1 MTLPQPPTEKPLKV
15 RVLYTGGTVGMRDEG
30 QGYRPAS
37 GVVQAAMAGHPA
49 FQDPKEPPGVTPLLD
64 GGRRVRWEV
73 EELDPL
79 LDSSN
84 IGPAEWRTI
93 AEKVQEAHEDA
104 DGIVVLHGTDT
115 MAWTASALSFML
127 EGLQKPVVLTGAQLS
142 LTRTRNDAVDNL
154 LQALTFAG
162 PWRFPEVSI
171 CFGNRLFR
179 GNRARKVDAD
189 GLFAFDSPNL
199 RPLATVG
206 VTIQDQTPARPAAPG
221 TLRVNPI
228 RETNVVAIRLFPGIQ
243 AAVLRN
249 LLAAPVRGAVIETF
263 GAGNAPDNR
272 PDLHAALREAADRG
286 VVLVNCTQCLRGT
299 VRGHYAAGRVLG
311 QFGLTPGHDLTPE
324 AALTK
329 LAWLLSDDT
338 LEPDEVRRRI
348 GLDLRGELTPPP
360 PEPVRGA

>member
-1 MTLPQPPTEKPLKV
+1 MTQPQPPTEAPLKV

-30 QGYRPAS
+30 QGFRPAP
-37 GVVQAAMAGHPA
+37 GVVQAAMAAHPA
-49 FQDPKEPPGVTPLLD
+49 FQDPDGEPGVTPPLD
-64 GGRRVRWEV
+64 GGRRVRWQV
-73 EELDPL
+73 DELSPL

-84 IGPAEWRTI
+84 IGPAEWDLI
-93 AEKVQEAHEDA
+93 AQRVLEAHEEA
-104 DGIVVLHGTDT
+104 DGIVILHGTDT

-127 EGLQKPVVLTGAQLS
+127 EGLQKPVVLTGAQIP

-162 PWRFPEVSI
+162 PWRFPEVSV

-199 RPLATVG
+199 PPLATVG
-206 VTIQDQTPARPAAPG
+206 VEIQNQTPPRPASPG
-221 TLRVNPI
+221 PLRVRPI

-249 LLAAPVRGAVIETF
+249 LLAEPVKGAVIETF
-263 GAGNAPDNR
+263 GAGNAPDTH
-272 PDLHAALREAADRG
+272 PDLHAALREAAERG

-299 VRGHYAAGRVLG
+299 VRDDYAAGRALRAL
-311 QFGLTPGHDLTPE
+311 GLTPGHDLTPE

-329 LAWLLSDDT
+329 LAWLLSDPA
-338 LEPDEVRRRI
+338 LSVAAVRARM
-348 GLDLRGELTPPP
+348 GDDLRGELTPPP
-360 PEPVRGA
+360 RAVRGA